1 MGEET
6 GGGACPECGSGG
18 AHPGQLVCQGCYVPF
33 ALMAPV
39 PGADRTDSVGSTDAV
54 GPTDSGE
61 TVQPADVSPE
71 PDARP
76 EPEPHPDHTRVIGRL
91 ANTEAGNARTRRD
104 GPSRALRLSFPDGQ
118 VVEVEPGR
126 QVRLGRE
133 RRLCPAVGFLATHDN
148 LSRLHATV
156 RVEPDGSASLTDEGS
171 TNGTYLHGYRLQ
183 PHEPAVLNPGDAI
196 RLAADVTVRVL
207 P

>member
-1 MGEET
+1 MPGVRQRRRPPRAT
-6 GGGACPECGSGG
+6 GLPGLLRALRADGTRPLRGPHGRGGPHGRRG
-18 AHPGQLVCQGCYVPF
+18 AHRL
-33 ALMAPV
+33 
-39 PGADRTDSVGSTDAV
+39 
-54 GPTDSGE
+54 GE
-61 TVQPADVSPE
+61 TAQPADARPEPDASPE

-91 ANTEAGNARTRRD
+91 ANTEAGSARTRRD
-104 GPSRALRLSFPDGQ
+104 GPSRALRLSFPGGQ

-133 RRLCPAVGFLATHDN
+133 RRLCPAVGFLAAHDN

-171 TNGTYLHGYRLQ
+171 TNGTYLHGYRLP

-207 P
+207 A